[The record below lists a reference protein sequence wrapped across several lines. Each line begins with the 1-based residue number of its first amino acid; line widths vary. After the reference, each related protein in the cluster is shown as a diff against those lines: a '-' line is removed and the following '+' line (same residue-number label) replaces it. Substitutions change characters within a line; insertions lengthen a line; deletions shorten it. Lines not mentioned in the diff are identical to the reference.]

1 LGFKTKALLIAAAM
15 VCAAAP
21 ALGFEDAG
29 GGFTAVDYAWQANGT
44 AGTTLTVTPGQ
55 TVTFGYPVG
64 TTTHNVDFTGKQPA
78 QCTGL
83 TPYPRPK
90 GWTASCT
97 FDAPG
102 SYPFVCDVH
111 AEMQGTVVVAAPPP
125 APTVTP
131 TPDPG
136 ADPVATPGATATP
149 PGGHEPGPSTPAAT
163 KPATALKVKLATKQ
177 KGTRLRGTVTVEQA
191 ASRLE
196 VTVKSGKTKVGT
208 WLKRSAAKGTV
219 TFSVPLNAKARRTLK
234 AKHRLKLAVTVAL
247 TPPGGKL
254 QTVRASAV
262 VSL

>member
-1 LGFKTKALLIAAAM
+1 LGFKTKTLLIAAAM

-21 ALGFEDAG
+21 ALGSGDPG
-29 GGFTAVDYAWQANGT
+29 GSFTAIDYAWQANGT
-44 AGTTLTVTPGQ
+44 DGTTVTVTPGQ
-55 TVTFGYPVG
+55 TVSFGYPAG
-64 TTTHNVDFTGKQPA
+64 TTTHNVDFTGKQPT

-111 AEMQGTVVVAAPPP
+111 PGMQGTVVVSAP
-125 APTVTP
+125 ASLTPTATP

-136 ADPVATPGATATP
+136 ADPVATPTPPPLGSGSGPSTSPTATP
-149 PGGHEPGPSTPAAT
+149 VTT
-163 KPATALKVKLATKQ
+163 LKLKLAAKQ
-177 KGTRLRGTVTVEQA
+177 KGTHLRGTVTVERA
-191 ASRLE
+191 SSRLE
-196 VTVKSGKTKVGT
+196 VTVKSGKTKAGT
-208 WLKRSAAKGTV
+208 WLKRSARKGTV
-219 TFSVPLNAKARRTLK
+219 AFSVPLNAKARRTLK
-234 AKHRLKLAVTVAL
+234 AKRRLKLTVTVAL

-254 QTVRASAV
+254 LTKRASTV